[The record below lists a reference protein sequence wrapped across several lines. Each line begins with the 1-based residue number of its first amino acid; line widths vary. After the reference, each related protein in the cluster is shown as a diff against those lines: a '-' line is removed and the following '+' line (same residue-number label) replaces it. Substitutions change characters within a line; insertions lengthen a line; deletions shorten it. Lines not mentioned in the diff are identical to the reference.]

1 MHALTMYSVSMRD
14 ISASTPDNRTGIVNI
29 RKAGI
34 YKHII
39 EFLKTYTNGYHRV
52 NGSDKSV
59 IHIDPDW
66 IKENGD
72 FISGYIEYGHYGVP
86 GKLVN
91 IKTNAKH
98 AKTKND
104 SDIYHLYFCIYLP
117 TTADSGIALFH
128 KIHNTGVK
136 TVFESE
142 FNNVYVKAKNIGLK
156 LNIRPITTSAVASD
170 YMENAKVKQLVFE
183 RFTAKEL
190 LGDVVD
196 GLPED
201 ATFDIVIKAK
211 RGGFLGTLSDYQAK
225 KQDAKYAK
233 NIVMANDLCGKVKSK
248 INIDGSNRTTELAN
262 EGTESRIIVTEADV
276 KMNDNLPQYESFNE
290 FAEKLAKQLLKE
302 MGK

>member
-14 ISASTPDNRTGIVNI
+14 ASARTPDNKAGIVNI

-34 YKHII
+34 YQHII
-39 EFLKTYTNGYHRV
+39 TFLKTYTKGYHSV

-66 IKENGD
+66 IKKNGD

-117 TTADSGIALFH
+117 KTADRGIALFH

-136 TVFESE
+136 TVFQNE
-142 FNNVYVKAKNIGLK
+142 FNDVYVKDKNIALR
-156 LNIRPITTSAVASD
+156 LSIRPITTSSVASD
-170 YMENAKVKQLVFE
+170 YMEKAKVKQLVFE
-183 RFTAKEL
+183 RFKAKEL
-190 LGDVVD
+190 LGDVVE

-211 RGGFLGTLSDYQAK
+211 RGGILGTLSDYQAK
-225 KQDAKYAK
+225 KQESKYAN
-233 NIVMANDLCGKVKSK
+233 NIVMANDLCAKVKSK
-248 INIDGSNRTTELAN
+248 IDIDGTPRTTELAN
-262 EGTESRIIVTEADV
+262 EGTESRVIVTEADV
-276 KMNDNLPQYESFNE
+276 EMKDNFPQYQSFNA